1 MMTAIAP
8 TVQAFFTE
16 RLIRQRQVSG
26 HTIAAY
32 RDTLRMLLTFTT
44 SRTGIP
50 CHRLEFSDLDAPT
63 VAAFLGHLETDR
75 GNSIRTRNARL
86 AAIHSLF
93 GFAATRHPEHAED
106 ISRVL
111 AIPAKRGEHTI
122 VTYLT
127 DPEIDALLAAPDRG
141 IRTGRRDHALLCLT
155 IQTGLRASE
164 LTSLV
169 CDDVHLGDGAHVH
182 CRGKGR
188 KDRVTPL
195 TSHTVSVLDA
205 WLTERG
211 GSAADPVFPS
221 NRGRPL
227 SLDALAQRVTIHART
242 AVRSCPSLA
251 SKNVTPHVLR
261 HTAAMRLLH
270 AGVDTTVIALW
281 LGHVDVATTRIYLE
295 ADLDLKQQAL
305 DRTTPPTSP
314 PGRYRPADQLLA
326 FLESL

>member
-1 MMTAIAP
+1 MTAIAA

-16 RLIRQRQVSG
+16 RLIQQRQASP

-32 RDTLRMLLTFTT
+32 RDVVRMLLSFTAQ
-44 SRTGIP
+44 RTATP
-50 CHRLEFSDLDAPT
+50 CHRLAFTDLDAP
-63 VAAFLGHLETDR
+63 VIAAFLDHLEQAR
-75 GNSIRTRNARL
+75 GNSVRTRNARL

-93 GFAATRHPEHAED
+93 GFAALRHPEHAAD

-111 AIPAKRGEHTI
+111 AIPAKRDNHTI

-127 DPEIDALLAAPDRG
+127 DPEVHALLAAPNRG
-141 IRTGRRDHALLCLT
+141 TRTGRRDHAMLCLA

-164 LTSLV
+164 LTSLS
-169 CDDVHLGDGAHVH
+169 CHDVHLEVGAHVS

-195 TSHTVSVLDA
+195 TASTVTTLRG
-205 WLTERG
+205 WMTEHAAGPDDPLFVTNRG
-211 GSAADPVFPS
+211 G
-221 NRGRPL
+221 PL
-227 SLDALAQRVTIHART
+227 SLDALAQRVTVHAT
-242 AVRSCPSLA
+242 AAARSCLSLT

-281 LGHVDVATTRIYLE
+281 LGHVDVSTTQIYLD
-295 ADLDLKQQAL
+295 ADLALKQQAL
-305 DRTTPPTSP
+305 DRTTPTTTA
-314 PGRYRPADQLLA
+314 PGRYKPPDSLIA
-326 FLESL
+326 FLEGL